1 MLRRYE
7 CPVCS
12 RYSPCSH
19 TYDRARDDAIAIV
32 HDGFVFVFELR
43 AKSLALAPLP
53 PWLVDRASSL
63 VRSKSHTLVGLY
75 SLFAERGE
83 A

>member
-19 TYDRARDDAIAIV
+19 SRARDHDTIAIV
-32 HDGFVFVFELR
+32 HEGFVFVFELR
-43 AKSLALAPLP
+43 AKPRTLAPLP
-53 PWLVDRASSL
+53 LWLVESASTL